1 MELSSLVFN
10 YIIKD
15 KKFEFMNYKFDVLSE
30 VNSKEE
36 LIESAK
42 SSLTSLENL
51 LDRHYLGEN
60 FSKTKNGEI
69 SSSTIE
75 VGYDYSSTIL
85 SPIFKITLRYVILS
99 NSSGKLENLFID
111 MRHIHDSDGILTIFD
126 SVITLPNLKISNNAQ
141 IQIERINFLRKEEF
155 ELKQYLSL
163 PSE

>member
-1 MELSSLVFN
+1 MKLSSLMFN

-15 KKFEFMNYKFDVLSE
+15 KKFEFMNYKFDVLLE

-42 SSLTSLENL
+42 SSLISLENL

-69 SSSTIE
+69 SPSTIE
-75 VGYDYSSTIL
+75 FGYDYFSNIL
-85 SPIFKITLRYVILS
+85 SPIFKITLKYVILS
-99 NSSGKLENLFID
+99 NLNGKPENLFID
-111 MRHIHDSDGILTIFD
+111 MKHTHDSDSILTIFD
-126 SVITLPNLKISNNAQ
+126 SVITLPNIKISNNAQ

-155 ELKQYLSL
+155 ELNKYLSL